1 MLALF
6 TFGLKSLGLA
16 EPYTL
21 SFVAPLIITM
31 LSVPMLKQTVPPRH
45 WISIAVGLGGV
56 ASALRPDQAAF
67 LSVGAL
73 AALPAATCYALS
85 KVIGRIVSRSEPS
98 ATLVFCTTA
107 SKALGGGV
115 LSLPHWV
122 SIVDAHWPML
132 VGLAI
137 GGFHGQLAIVEAFR
151 HGQASADA
159 PFEYIALAWPW
170 RWTGPSGGC
179 CRSAARWPAASTLI
193 RREALQARLATP
205 PLDASRTKSP
215 FTEAEGLQQP
225 RDSGRGM

>member
-1 MLALF
+1 LVS
-6 TFGLKSLGLA
+6 SL
-16 EPYTL
+16 
-21 SFVAPLIITM
+21 SN
-31 LSVPMLKQTVPPRH
+31 

-56 ASALRPDQAAF
+56 ALALLPDQAAF

-73 AALPAATCYALS
+73 AALAAATCYALS
-85 KVIGRIVSRSEPS
+85 KVIGRIVSRSDPS
-98 ATLVFCTTA
+98 ATLVFCTTT

-137 GGFHGQLAIVEAFR
+137 GGFHGHLAIVEACR

-170 RWTGPSGGC
+170 RWAGPSGGC
-179 CRSAARWPAASTLI
+179 CRTAARWPAAPSSSPAASTLI
-193 RREALQARLATP
+193 RREAPQVRLATP